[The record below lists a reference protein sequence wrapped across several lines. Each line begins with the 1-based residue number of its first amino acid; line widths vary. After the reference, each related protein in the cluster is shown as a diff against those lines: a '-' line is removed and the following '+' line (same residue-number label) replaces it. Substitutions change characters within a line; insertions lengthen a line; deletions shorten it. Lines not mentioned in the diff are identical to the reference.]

1 MHAFPGDGSLTPP
14 DLRDEAVR
22 AGLDVIAIT
31 NHNQTVTGRFAQWIG
46 GGTDGPILI
55 SGEEVTHPDYHMMA
69 VGITRAIRADRPAI
83 ETVDAIH
90 AQGGVAIA
98 AHPTPSFRGY
108 DDGALARVDG
118 TEVAHPAG
126 DAEERRE
133 FIAAFE
139 RARRLNTHV
148 SPIGSSD
155 IHVTPALGSC
165 RTFLFV
171 RERSIAGVLESI
183 RAGRTVASDES
194 GNLYGDPD
202 LITRVLMARLAGRS
216 ETHSAAQRVSVFL
229 TWVGLAGVLLF
240 GVTPKQS
247 HVR

>member
-1 MHAFPGDGSLTPP
+1 
-14 DLRDEAVR
+14 
-22 AGLDVIAIT
+22 
-31 NHNQTVTGRFAQWIG
+31 
-46 GGTDGPILI
+46 
-55 SGEEVTHPDYHMMA
+55 
-69 VGITRAIRADRPAI
+69 
-83 ETVDAIH
+83 
-90 AQGGVAIA
+90 
-98 AHPTPSFRGY
+98 
-108 DDGALARVDG
+108 
-118 TEVAHPAG
+118 
-126 DAEERRE
+126 
-133 FIAAFE
+133 
-139 RARRLNTHV
+139 LNTHV

-202 LITRVLMARLAGRS
+202 LMTQVLMARLTGRS
-216 ETHSAAQRVSVFL
+216 ETHNGAQRVSVFL